1 MENGNQVLNFEVTPG
16 FKEKQL
22 KMALPMEGLELALD
36 NEGQIRAMLLLDTE
50 IPIFRDSLG
59 RIWFLAAQVCKMLNY
74 VNNTQAIKDHCT
86 LQQALPYR
94 TVIDMFDIAQNKQ
107 RNMKQPTYS
116 SNLNAKSASDENHSI
131 NLDSSEDAQ
140 NKQRN
145 KAEPTCS
152 SNLNAQSASD
162 ENHGV
167 NLDNSENDQNKQRNK
182 EQPTYSSNL
191 NAKSNKILN
200 QTRKYIGTTGNIF
213 IQDRDLY
220 KLILCSSMPKA
231 AYYADYVLIEV
242 LPALTKYGF
251 YIAGQE
257 SLDNTQMESLKA
269 EVQSLTHS
277 INELQLISTQTVA
290 KLEAH
295 ESYKYLPTKLV
306 QAKFGWLLREYKGSQ
321 KSFVVAEVF
330 NYLKMIGLT
339 TTKVGSAGKMLTDEG
354 RIIFKNY
361 VLEINPHTLSSTLHY
376 AIEVFDIVPELE
388 DYMKKILLSDVEGIL
403 KHIRNAET
411 VKSKYKLKSS
421 QVASKK

>member
-59 RIWFLAAQVCKMLNY
+59 RIWFLAAQICKMLNY
-74 VNNTQAIKDHCT
+74 VRTNKAIQDHCT
-86 LQQALPYR
+86 LQQTVPYR

-107 RNMKQPTYS
+107 TNMKQPTCS
-116 SNLNAKSASDENHSI
+116 SNLNAKSASDEKHGI
-131 NLDSSEDAQ
+131 NLDNSEDDQ
-140 NKQRN
+140 NKQTS
-145 KAEPTCS
+145 KEQPTYS
-152 SNLNAQSASD
+152 FNLNAQSASD
-162 ENHGV
+162 KNHGM
-167 NLDNSENDQNKQRNK
+167 LMDSSENDQNKQSSDP
-182 EQPTYSSNL
+182 EPTCSLNL

-200 QTRKYIGTTGNIF
+200 QTRKYINTQGNIF

-269 EVQSLTHS
+269 EVQTLTQS

-354 RIIFKNY
+354 RTIFGNY
-361 VLEINPHTLSSTLHY
+361 VLEVNPHTLSSTIHY

-388 DYMKKILLSDVEGIL
+388 DYMKKILLSDVEGV
-403 KHIRNAET
+403 IRHFNNIEK
-411 VKSKYKLKSS
+411 VKSKYNLKSS
-421 QVASKK
+421 KLTSKK

>member
-1 MENGNQVLNFEVTPG
+1 MENGNQVLNFDVTPG

-59 RIWFLAAQVCKMLNY
+59 RIWFMAAQICKMLNY
-74 VNNTQAIKDHCT
+74 VRSNDAINEHCY
-86 LQQALPYR
+86 LQQSLKYR
-94 TVIDMFDIAQNKQ
+94 TVIDMFDRAQNKQ
-107 RNMKQPTYS
+107 TSKTRSTQGF
-116 SNLNAKSASDENHSI
+116 NLNAQSASDENHSI
-131 NLDSSEDAQ
+131 NLDSSENEQ
-140 NKQRN
+140 NKQTSDS
-145 KAEPTCS
+145 EPVVEH
-152 SNLNAQSASD
+152 Q
-162 ENHGV
+162 
-167 NLDNSENDQNKQRNK
+167 
-182 EQPTYSSNL
+182 L

-200 QTRKYIGTTGNIF
+200 QARKYIGLNSNIF

-257 SLDNTQMESLKA
+257 SLDQPQMEALKA
-269 EVQSLTHS
+269 EVQTLTQTVT
-277 INELQLISTQTVA
+277 ELQLISTQTVA

-330 NYLKMIGLT
+330 NYLRMIGLT
-339 TTKVGSAGKMLTDEG
+339 TAKVGSSGKMLTDEG
-354 RIIFKNY
+354 RIIFGNY
-361 VLEINPHTLSSTLHY
+361 VLEVNPHTLSSTLHY

-388 DYMKKILLSDVEGIL
+388 DYMKKILTKDVEGIL
-403 KHIRNAET
+403 KHIRNAEA
-411 VKSKYKLKSS
+411 VKSKYNLKSS
-421 QVASKK
+421 TIASKK